1 MSKKDLKNIKSSIQL
16 GFQLFRKKATEVGD
30 CRSTCPFITECKRG
44 NKTLCELINHTPADR
59 LEKPF
64 EDPRQYK
71 MFEEDKQ

>member
-1 MSKKDLKNIKSSIQL
+1 MSEKDLKNIKSSIQL
-16 GFQLFRKKATEVGD
+16 GFELFRRKAAETGD
-30 CRSTCPFITECKRG
+30 CSSTCPFITECKRG
-44 NKTLCELINHTPADR
+44 NKTLCELILHYPAAR

>member
-1 MSKKDLKNIKSSIQL
+1 MDNKELKITKQNVQKA
-16 GFQLFRKKATEVGD
+16 FELFRAAATEAGD
-30 CRSTCPFITECKRG
+30 CRSICPFITECKRG
-44 NKTLCELINHTPADR
+44 NKTLCELINHTSAER

>member
-1 MSKKDLKNIKSSIQL
+1 MDNKELEIAKLSIQK
-16 GFQLFRKKATEVGD
+16 FFELFRAAATEAGD

-44 NKTLCELINHTPADR
+44 NKTLCELINHTPTDR

>member
-1 MSKKDLKNIKSSIQL
+1 MNDKELKAAKHNVQKV
-16 GFQLFRKKATEVGD
+16 FELFRTAAIEAGD

-44 NKTLCELINHTPADR
+44 NKTLCELINHQPAER

-64 EDPRQYK
+64 EDPHQYK

>member
-1 MSKKDLKNIKSSIQL
+1 MDNKELKIAKQSIQK
-16 GFQLFRKKATEVGD
+16 FFELFRAAAIEAGD
-30 CRSTCPFITECKRG
+30 CRSTCPFITECKCG

-59 LEKPF
+59 LVKPF